1 MAIAK
6 SATILILF
14 FALATYANADGDIS
28 RVRPPVGQ
36 DLFGGKNHARD
47 VLLPGEKIVNVL
59 SFGAKGD
66 GQTDCTEVKII
77 PNFYVILYKHYYSNV
92 IYY

>member
-14 FALATYANADGDIS
+14 FALANYVNAGDIS

-36 DLFGGKNHARD
+36 DIFGGKNHAKD

-66 GQTDCTEVKII
+66 GVTDCTQ
-77 PNFYVILYKHYYSNV
+77 
-92 IYY
+92 